1 MPIVLIEIPIRLRR
15 ARAGRRRGGVG
26 GGREGG
32 DDGGMTST
40 RGERSKKNKKTGG
53 RCRVR
58 TRASKRT
65 AVAFSLHF
73 TQSCARACRI

>member
-32 DDGGMTST
+32 DGGGMTSI
-40 RGERSKKNKKTGG
+40 RGKDRKRIRKEEAGTG
-53 RCRVR
+53 
-58 TRASKRT
+58 
-65 AVAFSLHF
+65 
-73 TQSCARACRI
+73 